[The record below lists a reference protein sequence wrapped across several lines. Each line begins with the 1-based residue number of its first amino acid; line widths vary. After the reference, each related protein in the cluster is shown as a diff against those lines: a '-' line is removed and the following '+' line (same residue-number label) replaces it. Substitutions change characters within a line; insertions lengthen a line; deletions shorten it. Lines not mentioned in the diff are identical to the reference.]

1 MHVTDTANNDYIRNK
16 KPAFNNAPFR
26 SFISIIYNTFIID
39 NAENLDISVL
49 MYNLWKYSDNYS
61 MTSASLWNYY
71 RDKVNDDAN
80 DVVMML
86 VIIR

>member
-1 MHVTDTANNDYIRNK
+1 
-16 KPAFNNAPFR
+16 
-26 SFISIIYNTFIID
+26 
-39 NAENLDISVL
+39 
-49 MYNLWKYSDNYS
+49 

-86 VIIR
+86 VIIRYITKRVNILSIGHK